1 MVVVVVVL
9 VVVVVVAA
17 AAAGVLVVAVVV
29 VVAAVVV
36 IVAAVVVAVVFAVA
50 AAVAPAGSMCRSSI
64 SRNIL
69 ARLFLQ
75 HLSLVLS
82 SHRFCRLHQSRLK
95 SEPKAPNVLFALR

>member
-1 MVVVVVVL
+1 MVVVV
-9 VVVVVVAA
+9 A

-29 VVAAVVV
+29 VVAAAVVV
-36 IVAAVVVAVVFAVA
+36 IVAAVVVVAVVFAVA

-95 SEPKAPNVLFALR
+95 REPKAPNVLFALR